1 MSRTTE
7 TITFS
12 LPPKMARTLED
23 LREKQGRTRSGLL
36 REALRK
42 YIEIQEWEQ
51 VFKYGAQKAREKG
64 ITRAKVEAL
73 VDETRK

>member
-1 MSRTTE
+1 MVRTTE

-12 LPPKMARTLED
+12 LPPKMARTLES
-23 LREKQGRTRSGLL
+23 LTEKEGRTRSGLL

-51 VFKYGAQKAREKG
+51 VFKYGTRRAREKG
-64 ITRAKVEAL
+64 ITCAKVEAL
-73 VDETRK
+73 VDETRE

>member
-12 LPPKMARTLED
+12 LPPKMARTLES
-23 LREKQGRTRSGLL
+23 LTEKEGRTRSGLL

-42 YIEIQEWEQ
+42 YIEIQEWER
-51 VFKYGAQKAREKG
+51 VFKYGTIKAREKE
-64 ITRAKVEAL
+64 IARAKVEVL

>member
-1 MSRTTE
+1 MPRTTE

-12 LPPKMARTLED
+12 LPPKMARTLES
-23 LREKQGRTRSGLL
+23 LTEKEGTTRSGLL

-42 YIEIQEWEQ
+42 YIESQGWNETFQ
-51 VFKYGAQKAREKG
+51 YGAQRAREKE
-64 ITRAKVEAL
+64 ITRAEVEAL